1 MATGLLFLHGGGE
14 AMPGDEPV
22 AVEALQMAPAT
33 TGGSVRVVILPLA
46 TARGHP
52 ARTTAHV
59 SAFLSDVAR
68 DQRIRIELAATQVR

>member
-1 MATGLLFLHGGGE
+1 MAIGPLFLHGGGE

-22 AVEALQMAPAT
+22 AVEALQMAPTT

-46 TARGHP
+46 TARGDP

-59 SAFLSDVAR
+59 SAFLVDVAL
-68 DQRIRIELAATQVR
+68 DHGIRHRAGGHAGA